1 MNKKLV
7 ICLLIFLGVNIYS
20 QIGINTTNPQAT
32 LHIDAAKDN
41 PSTGIPNASQQ
52 SNDFVVTSAGNV
64 GVATIVP
71 ANKLHIVATSNPLRL
86 NGLANAQKTDSLLT
100 VDAATGVVRMIS
112 ANSISGTS
120 SNVCNPGIKPG
131 TISHNQPYGCSGYDP
146 GVFTSSAADPGI
158 GGAVAYTWQQST
170 DGGATWT
177 AASGTNNVQN
187 YDPPVLTFPTKFR
200 RAATNYCGATYS
212 NTVDMAIDGAS
223 SGVTATPCAIAPGES
238 TSLSLGLYTGSSVAS
253 WSISPSTGM
262 TFSSTNTPN
271 TTLTASSNAAT
282 GSYTVSA
289 TLSSAAC
296 GTKTFTKTIT
306 VVPSG
311 VSVVNLKSSCK
322 EILDSGLSTGNGT
335 YWIDPDGS
343 GNNYCAEQVYCN
355 MTDNGGGWTLIL
367 KSMNNNS
374 DFQYSSGIWASG
386 ATFNTSDFDIS
397 NSSTA
402 NALYKPYNY
411 LSAKEFWVDFVTTPD
426 LIPFTVP
433 TAGTPKAL
441 ANSTL
446 NANVANQYLNQP
458 LQSSGMNSTYF
469 TPSNAYSYQTGGVG
483 NGINLGAAYS
493 SVRFGMLSNNETN
506 EIFNTS
512 DSSIGIGAFDKAV
525 QTGNTVGNFGSGNAY
540 YPINNEYYNG
550 INGLGFYKALLWA
563 R

>member
-1 MNKKLV
+1 MKKN
-7 ICLLIFLGVNIYS
+7 LLTAAALACSAVMYS
-20 QIGINTTNPQAT
+20 QVGINTNNPQAM
-32 LHIDAAKDN
+32 LHVDAGKDN

-52 SNDFVVTSAGNV
+52 SNDFVVTSEGNV
-64 GVATIVP
+64 GIATIAP
-71 ANKLHIVATSNPLRL
+71 TNKLHVVAASNPLRL

-100 VDAATGVVRMIS
+100 VDAATGVVRMRSI
-112 ANSISGTS
+112 NSFSGTS
-120 SNVCNPGIKPG
+120 SAPCNPNLKPG
-131 TISHNQPYGCSGYDP
+131 TISHNQPYGCAGYDP
-146 GVFTSSAADPGI
+146 GVFTSAAADPGL
-158 GGAVAYTWQQST
+158 GGTVAYTWQQST

-187 YDPPVLTFPTKFR
+187 YDPPALNLPTQFR
-200 RAATNYCGATYS
+200 RAAANFCGVTYS
-212 NTVDMAIDGAS
+212 NTVNIAIDGAS
-223 SGVTATPCAIAPGES
+223 MGITAIPCAIAPGES
-238 TSLSLGLYTGSSVAS
+238 TSLSLGLNTGSSVTS

-306 VVPSG
+306 VVPAG
-311 VSVVNLKSSCK
+311 VNVGNLKTSCK
-322 EILDSGLSTGNGT
+322 DILDSGASTGNGT

-343 GNNYCAEQVYCN
+343 GNAYCAEQVYCN

-374 DFQYSSGIWASG
+374 DFLYGSGIWSSGTPFNASD
-386 ATFNTSDFDIS
+386 FNISNTSTS
-397 NSSTA
+397 
-402 NALYKPYNY
+402 NALYRSYNY
-411 LSAKEFWVDFVTTPD
+411 LSAKEFWVDFVTTAD
-426 LIPFTVP
+426 LTPFSVP

-469 TPSNAYSYQTGGVG
+469 TPFNAYSYQTGGVG
-483 NGINLGAAYS
+483 NGINLGSAYS

-506 EIFNTS
+506 EIFNSS
-512 DSSIGIGAFDKAV
+512 DSSIGIGAKNA
-525 QTGNTVGNFGSGNAY
+525 NGNFGSGNAY
-540 YPINNEYYNG
+540 NPIGNEYYNG
-550 INGLGFYKALLWA
+550 TSGLGFYKALLWA

>member
-7 ICLLIFLGVNIYS
+7 ICLLMFLGVNIYS
-20 QIGINTTNPQAT
+20 QIGINTTNPQAI
-32 LHIDAAKDN
+32 LHVDAAKDN

-52 SNDFVVTSAGNV
+52 SNDFVVTSSGNV

-71 ANKLHIVATSNPLRL
+71 ANKLQIVSSSNPLRL
-86 NGLANAQKTDSLLT
+86 NGLVNAQKTDSLLT

-112 ANSISGTS
+112 VNSVAGTS

-131 TISHNQPYGCSGYDP
+131 TISHNQPYGCSGYNP

-158 GGAVAYTWQQST
+158 GGTVAYTWQQST
-170 DGGATWT
+170 DGGATWA

-187 YDPPVLTFPTKFR
+187 YDPPALTFPTQFR
-200 RAATNYCGATYS
+200 RAAANYCGVTYS
-212 NTVDMAIDGAS
+212 NAVDIAIDGAS
-223 SGVTATPCAIAPGES
+223 SGITATPCAIAPGES
-238 TSLSLGLYTGSSVAS
+238 TSLSLGLYTGSSMSS
-253 WSISPSTGM
+253 WSVSPSTGM

-282 GSYTVSA
+282 GSYTVTA

-306 VVPSG
+306 VVPAG
-311 VSVVNLKSSCK
+311 VNVVNLKSSCK

-343 GNNYCAEQVYCN
+343 GNAYCAEQVYCN

-386 ATFNTSDFDIS
+386 ATFNTTDFDIT
-397 NSSTA
+397 NASTS
-402 NALYKPYNY
+402 NALYRSYNY

-426 LIPFTVP
+426 LTPFTVP

-512 DSSIGIGAFDKAV
+512 DSAIGIGAFDKAV

-540 YPINNEYYNG
+540 YPIGNEYFNG
-550 INGLGFYKALLWA
+550 TNGLGFYKALLWA

>member
-1 MNKKLV
+1 MKKN
-7 ICLLIFLGVNIYS
+7 LLTAAALACSAVMYS
-20 QIGINTTNPQAT
+20 QVGINTNNPQAT
-32 LHIDAAKDN
+32 LHVDAGKDN
-41 PSTGIPNASQQ
+41 PSTGIPNTSQQ

-64 GVATIVP
+64 GISTTSP
-71 ANKLHIVATSNPLRL
+71 TNKLHVVAASNPLRMS
-86 NGLANAQKTDSLLT
+86 GLANAQKTDSLLT
-100 VDAATGVVRMIS
+100 VDAATGVVRMRSI
-112 ANSISGTS
+112 NSISSNS
-120 SNVCNPGIKPG
+120 SATCNPNLKPG

-146 GVFTSSAADPGI
+146 GVFTSSAADPGL
-158 GGAVAYTWQQST
+158 GGTVSYTWQQST

-187 YDPPVLTFPTKFR
+187 YDPPALTFPTQFR
-200 RAATNYCGATYS
+200 RAAVNYCGATYS
-212 NTVDMAIDGAS
+212 NTVSIAIDGAS
-223 SGVTATPCAIAPGES
+223 LGITATPCAIAPGES
-238 TSLSLGLYTGSSVAS
+238 TSLSLGLYTGSSITS
-253 WSISPSTGM
+253 WSISPSAGM

-271 TTLTASSNAAT
+271 TTLTASPTAAT

-289 TLSSAAC
+289 TFNSASC

-306 VVPSG
+306 VVPAG
-311 VSVVNLKSSCK
+311 VNVGNLKTSCK
-322 EILDSGLSTGNGT
+322 DILDSGASTGNGT

-343 GNNYCAEQVYCN
+343 GNAYCAEQVYCN

-367 KSMNNNS
+367 KSMNNNG
-374 DFQYSSGIWASG
+374 DFQYSSAIWASG
-386 ATFNTSDFDIS
+386 ATFNTSDLNIT
-397 NSSTA
+397 NASTS
-402 NALYKPYNY
+402 NALYRPYNY

-426 LIPFTVP
+426 LTPFTVP

-483 NGINLGAAYS
+483 NGINLGSTYA

-512 DSSIGIGAFDKAV
+512 DSSIGIGAK
-525 QTGNTVGNFGSGNAY
+525 NTVGNSGSGNAY
-540 YPINNEYYNG
+540 NPIGNEYFNG
-550 INGLGFYKALLWA
+550 ANGLGFYKALLWA

>member
-1 MNKKLV
+1 MNNKLV
-7 ICLLIFLGVNIYS
+7 ICALIFSGINIYS
-20 QIGINTTNPQAT
+20 QVGINTKNPQT
-32 LHIDAAKDN
+32 TFHIDAGKDN
-41 PSTGIPNASQQ
+41 PSTGVPNALQQ

-64 GVATIVP
+64 GIGTITP
-71 ANKLHIVATSNPLRL
+71 ANKVHVVATTNPLKL
-86 NGLANAQKTDSLLT
+86 NGLINAQKTDSLLT
-100 VDAATGVVRMIS
+100 VDAAGVVRMRSI
-112 ANSISGTS
+112 NSISGTS
-120 SNVCNPGIKPG
+120 SAACNPNLKPG

-146 GVFTSSAADPGI
+146 GAFTSSAADPGL
-158 GGAVAYTWQQST
+158 GGTVVYTWQQSN

-200 RAATNYCGATYS
+200 RAAVNYCGATYS
-212 NTVDMAIDGAS
+212 NTVDMAVDGAS
-223 SGVTATPCAIAPGES
+223 SGITATPCAIAPGES
-238 TSLSLGLYTGSSVAS
+238 TSLSLGLYTGSSVTN
-253 WSISPSTGM
+253 WTISPSTGM

-271 TTLTASSNAAT
+271 TTLTASSTAAT

-335 YWIDPDGS
+335 YWVDPDGS
-343 GNNYCAEQVYCN
+343 GNAYCAEQVYCN

-367 KSMNNNS
+367 KSMNNNG
-374 DFQYSSGIWASG
+374 DFLYNSGIWASG

-397 NSSTA
+397 NTSTA

-411 LSAKEFWVDFVTTPD
+411 LSAKEFWVDFITTPD
-426 LIPFTVP
+426 LTPFSIP

-441 ANSTL
+441 ANSTV
-446 NANVANQYLNQP
+446 NSNIANQYLNQP
-458 LQSSGMNSTYF
+458 CGSNVPSTYY
-469 TPSNAYSYQTGGVG
+469 TPSDAYAREGGAIG
-483 NGINLGAAYS
+483 NGINMS
-493 SVRFGMLSNNETN
+493 STYGNCRFCVINNNENN
-506 EIFNTS
+506 ELFGS
-512 DSSIGIGAFDKAV
+512 YDSSIGIGI
-525 QTGNTVGNFGSGNAY
+525 NSHLNNNIINYGSGNCFTDGYQGQFGCPNVTGA
-540 YPINNEYYNG
+540 N
-550 INGLGFYKALLWA
+550 LRGFYKAILWA

>member
-7 ICLLIFLGVNIYS
+7 ICLLMFLGVNIYS
-20 QIGINTTNPQAT
+20 QIGINTTNPQAI
-32 LHIDAAKDN
+32 LHVDAAKDN

-52 SNDFVVTSAGNV
+52 SNDFVVTSSGNV

-71 ANKLHIVATSNPLRL
+71 ANKLQIVSSSNPLRL
-86 NGLANAQKTDSLLT
+86 NGLVNAQKTDSLLT

-112 ANSISGTS
+112 VNSVAGTS

-131 TISHNQPYGCSGYDP
+131 TISHNQPYGCSGYNP

-158 GGAVAYTWQQST
+158 GGTVAYTWQQST
-170 DGGATWT
+170 DGGATWA

-187 YDPPVLTFPTKFR
+187 YDPPALTFPTQFR
-200 RAATNYCGATYS
+200 RAAANYCGVTYS
-212 NTVDMAIDGAS
+212 NAVDIAIDGAS
-223 SGVTATPCAIAPGES
+223 SGITATPCAIAPGES
-238 TSLSLGLYTGSSVAS
+238 TSLSLGLYTGSSMSS
-253 WSISPSTGM
+253 WSVSPSTGM

-282 GSYTVSA
+282 GSYTVTA

-306 VVPSG
+306 VVPAG
-311 VSVVNLKSSCK
+311 VNVVNLKSSCK

-343 GNNYCAEQVYCN
+343 GNAYCAEQVYCN

-386 ATFNTSDFDIS
+386 ATFNTTDFDITNAS
-397 NSSTA
+397 IS
-402 NALYKPYNY
+402 NALYRSYNY

-426 LIPFTVP
+426 LTPFTVP

-512 DSSIGIGAFDKAV
+512 DSAIGIGAFDKAV

-540 YPINNEYYNG
+540 YPIGNEYFNG
-550 INGLGFYKALLWA
+550 TNGLGFYKALLWA